1 MWASSPAIP
10 LLCKDP
16 IRIACCM
23 FLFWCPP
30 FTGQEHSPNWLAT
43 AAVERDALKLLNDS
57 DWAHTVKPGL
67 QDRRT
72 P

>member
-10 LLCKDP
+10 LLCNDP
-16 IRIACCM
+16 LVAC
-23 FLFWCPP
+23 FSSGAHLSRARNTVPLV
-30 FTGQEHSPNWLAT
+30 TE
-43 AAVERDALKLLNDS
+43 AVERDALKLLNDS